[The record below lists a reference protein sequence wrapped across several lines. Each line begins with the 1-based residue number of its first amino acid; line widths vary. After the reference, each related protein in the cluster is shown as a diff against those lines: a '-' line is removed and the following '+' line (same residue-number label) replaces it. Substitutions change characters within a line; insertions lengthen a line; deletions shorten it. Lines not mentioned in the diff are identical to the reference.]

1 MSDSDLK
8 SICPSDSLLTCC
20 TVWSLY
26 CVECLLERH
35 TAVYVLLHINHFFSF
50 TRLIDYGFHIREII
64 LSISNLTNIPPQKDC
79 TNVEGERGKGYG
91 HVTDEM
97 RMLPVLFL
105 GS

>member
-1 MSDSDLK
+1 MSDRDLK

-64 LSISNLTNIPPQKDC
+64 LSISNLTNIPPPRKIVQMW
-79 TNVEGERGKGYG
+79 RGKEAKDMGMSQ
-91 HVTDEM
+91 M
-97 RMLPVLFL
+97 R
-105 GS
+105 

>member
-1 MSDSDLK
+1 M
-8 SICPSDSLLTCC
+8 
-20 TVWSLY
+20 
-26 CVECLLERH
+26 
-35 TAVYVLLHINHFFSF
+35 YVLLYINHFFFSF
-50 TRLIDYGFHIREII
+50 TRLTDYGFHVREII

-97 RMLPVLFL
+97 RILPVLFL